1 MQQGIVLGR
10 FKQSNAF
17 TFGDKLYLRAPSLK
31 FAWFRKSCGKF
42 YIHIHVNTPQ
52 NLYYFTLG
60 KPRPLGILRI
70 GCDYVTTVICNLTSY
85 FAFHTLTQNQKKNF
99 EIAARK
105 HQESILSWT
114 ASKETLSIA
123 KYI

>member
-70 GCDYVTTVICNLTSY
+70 GCDYVTTVICNLTLCVCACVRVCVCS
-85 FAFHTLTQNQKKNF
+85 FFNDILTVADPEQN
-99 EIAARK
+99 
-105 HQESILSWT
+105 H
-114 ASKETLSIA
+114 
-123 KYI
+123 